1 MEKDLRQVPSHILR
15 VVLYGPESTGKTTLA
30 HALAKHYKTECVEE
44 FAREYLQKKWE
55 EQKAVCTLED
65 LPLIVEGQLESE
77 NQKLAKA
84 HRVLFC
90 DTNVMVTKVWS
101 ETHFNGYC
109 DPDILHYSKKFI
121 YDLYLLT
128 GIDVPWKKDDLRDR
142 PNDRQL
148 MFDHFK
154 KTLDQHKKKYRI
166 LEGDHKTRLKKAI
179 EVIDDFLKI
188 V

>member
-1 MEKDLRQVPSHILR
+1 MEKDLRQVPSQILR

-65 LPLIVEGQLESE
+65 LPLIIEGQLESE
-77 NQKLAKA
+77 NKKLAKA
-84 HRVLFC
+84 QRVLFC

-109 DPDILHYSKKFI
+109 DPDILHYSKKFS

-128 GIDVPWKKDDLRDR
+128 GIDIPWKKDDLRDR

-154 KTLDQHKKKYRI
+154 KTLDQHKKKYCI
-166 LEGDHKTRLKKAI
+166 LVGDHKIRLKKAI
-179 EVIDDFLKI
+179 VVIDGFLKK

>member
-1 MEKDLRQVPSHILR
+1 MEKDLRQLPSHILR
-15 VVLYGPESTGKTTLA
+15 VVLYGPESTGKTSLA
-30 HALAKHYKTECVEE
+30 KALAKHYQTQWVEE
-44 FAREYLQKKWE
+44 YAREYLQKKWE

-65 LPLIVEGQLESE
+65 LPIIVEGQLESE

-84 HRVLFC
+84 HQVLFC

-109 DPDILHYSKKFI
+109 DPDILHYSKKFS

-148 MFDHFK
+148 MFNHFK

-179 EVIDDFLKI
+179 EVIDGFLKI